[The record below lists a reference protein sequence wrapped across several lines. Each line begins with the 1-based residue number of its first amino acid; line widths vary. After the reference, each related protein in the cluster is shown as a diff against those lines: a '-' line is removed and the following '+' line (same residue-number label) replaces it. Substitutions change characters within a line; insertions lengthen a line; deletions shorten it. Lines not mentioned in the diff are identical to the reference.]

1 MKNKLHNIPVIIIA
15 LTLIIAFGQQT
26 EAQNE
31 NKFIRRGN
39 NAYADQDFKKA
50 EIDYRKALEKNQNSA
65 KGEFNLGTSL
75 YQQKGYEESAKIYE
89 KLAGTLQ
96 TPEARAGAYHNL
108 GNSLVQSQQY
118 QPAIEA
124 YKNALR
130 LNPNDLDTKY
140 NLEYARRMLQQQQDQ
155 QEDQNKKDD
164 QQKDQN
170 KNNDQQKDQDKQDD
184 QQKQDQQQQQDQK
197 QKDQQQQNQ
206 QQQSQGD
213 QQQQPDGQAQPKQI
227 SKEDAERMLQA
238 LKDNEKKTLEK
249 LKLEKLKSAKRVK
262 SEKDW

>member
-1 MKNKLHNIPVIIIA
+1 MKNKRHIISGFLFA
-15 LTLIIAFGQQT
+15 LTLITAFGLQA

-39 NAYADQDFKKA
+39 HAYADKDFKKA

-75 YQQKGYEESAKIYE
+75 YQQEGYEESAKIYE
-89 KLAGTLQ
+89 KLASTLQ
-96 TPEARAGAYHNL
+96 MPEARAAAYHNL
-108 GNSLVQSQQY
+108 GNSLVKEQQY
-118 QPAIEA
+118 QPAIDA

-130 LNPNDLDTKY
+130 INPGDLDTKY
-140 NLEYARRMLQQQQDQ
+140 NLEYARRMLQQQQ
-155 QEDQNKKDD
+155 QNQD
-164 QQKDQN
+164 QQKDQE
-170 KNNDQQKDQDKQDD
+170 KNDDQQKQDQQKDQEKKDD
-184 QQKQDQQQQQDQK
+184 QQKQDQQQQD
-197 QKDQQQQNQ
+197 QKDQQQKDQQDQ
-206 QQQSQGD
+206 QQQNQGD
-213 QQQQPDGQAQPKQI
+213 QQQQPQGEPQPKQI

-262 SEKDW
+262 SDKDW

>member
-1 MKNKLHNIPVIIIA
+1 MKNKLHIIPIIIIA
-15 LTLIIAFGQQT
+15 LTLMMAFGLQA

-39 NAYADQDFKKA
+39 NAYDDKDFKKA

-75 YQQKGYEESAKIYE
+75 YQQEGYEESAKIYE

-118 QPAIEA
+118 QLAIDA

-130 LNPNDLDTKY
+130 LNPDDLDTKY
-140 NLEYARRMLQQQQDQ
+140 NLEYARRMLQQQDQ
-155 QEDQNKKDD
+155 QKDQDKKDD
-164 QQKDQN
+164 QQKDQD
-170 KNNDQQKDQDKQDD
+170 KKDDQQKDQDKQDD
-184 QQKQDQQQQQDQK
+184 QQKQDQQQQDQQ
-197 QKDQQQQNQ
+197 QKDQQQQDQ
-206 QQQSQGD
+206 QQQNQGD